1 VTGLPEPR
9 RNHAVAMARFASD
22 IRQTSN
28 SLTRELELKLGPGTG
43 ELRMRIGLHSGSVTA
58 GVLRGEK
65 SRFQLF
71 GDTVNTA
78 ARMESSGIPNYIHA
92 SQKTAD
98 LLLAAGKG
106 EWLTARDTA
115 VEIKGKGKM
124 QTYLVEPSA
133 GYAVASHYSSDNT
146 GDSTNQFVSEVAVA
160 NVSDKRPDEALGAPS
175 SIDCVILS
183 TKEERLIDWNTT
195 MFEELLK
202 KLVANRMALGEDEK
216 AKHNVVWN
224 AKHGDDAMTAR
235 DEVVESIDL
244 PPFRKVNNAIDP
256 ESTELPEQ
264 VVQQLHH
271 LIATIARSYRG
282 NAFHN
287 FSHASH
293 VTMCTKKLLQRITT
307 MNKTLSQHEIY
318 VHSFGIAT
326 DPMAHFTVCFAAIIH
341 DIDHPGVSNAQL
353 IKEDTCMAA
362 RYQQKSVAE
371 QNSLDIAWNLL
382 MEPTYDELRAFLFAT
397 PDELNR
403 FRQLLVNF
411 VMATDIFDPD
421 LKSLRDQRWQDA
433 FSESAR
439 SEDANALKRKA
450 TIVLEHAIQA
460 SDVSHTM
467 QHWTIYQK
475 WNRCLFEEMY
485 VAYKA
490 GRSDKDPTV
499 GWYQGELWFFDNYVI
514 PLAKKLK
521 ECQVFGA
528 SSHEFLDN
536 AYDNR
541 LEWENKGQAIVEEMK
556 ELLDRERIE
565 L

>member
-1 VTGLPEPR
+1 
-9 RNHAVAMARFASD
+9 MARFASD
-22 IRQTSN
+22 IRETSN

-106 EWLTARDTA
+106 EWLTARETA

-133 GYAVASHYSSDNT
+133 GNTAASHYSSDNT
-146 GDSTNQFVSEVAVA
+146 GDSVNAFVSEVVGAYA
-160 NVSDKRPDEALGAPS
+160 PDTRTEGAGASS
-175 SIDCVILS
+175 SIDCVLLS
-183 TKEERLIDWNTT
+183 SSTERLIDWNTT

-202 KLVANRMALGEDEK
+202 KLVANRIALGEDEK
-216 AKHNVVWN
+216 AKQNVIWTSTHEN
-224 AKHGDDAMTAR
+224 SLTAR

-244 PPFRKVNNAIDP
+244 PPFRKVNNIIDP
-256 ESTELPEQ
+256 ESIELPEQ

-307 MNKTLSQHEIY
+307 MNKALSQHEIY

-362 RYQQKSVAE
+362 RYQKKSVAE

-382 MEPTYDELRAFLFAT
+382 MEPTYEDLRAFLFAT
-397 PDELNR
+397 PEELSR

-421 LKSLRDQRWQDA
+421 LQSLRDQRWQDA

-490 GRSDKDPTV
+490 GRSETDPTV
-499 GWYQGELWFFDNYVI
+499 GWYQGELWFFDHYVI
-514 PLAKKLK
+514 PLAKKLM